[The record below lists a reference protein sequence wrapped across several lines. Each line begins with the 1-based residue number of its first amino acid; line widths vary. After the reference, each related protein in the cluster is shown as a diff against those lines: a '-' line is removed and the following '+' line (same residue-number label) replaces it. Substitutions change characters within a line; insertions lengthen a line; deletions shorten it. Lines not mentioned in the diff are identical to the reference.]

1 MAETPITD
9 FGGLIEVMARS
20 GAEVILLGAIDL
32 LGEVAGGGAYD
43 DILPHTER
51 VALFDAEL
59 RCASLP
65 MLIRMK
71 RAAGRA
77 KDLDM
82 LAGLEAL
89 QEERDRATGG

>member
-9 FGGLIEVMARS
+9 FGGVIEVMARS

-51 VALFDAEL
+51 VALFGAEL

-65 MLIRMK
+65 MLI
-71 RAAGRA
+71 AGRA